1 MSFDYASA
9 VAAAA
14 SQTDMNKAST
24 GGGGGYTPPAKGLA
38 RLRFVGYIECG
49 KHKDEWQ
56 GQVKIKE
63 KVKLIFELSGPKHP
77 PRETGDGNKI
87 PHRITI
93 EENLSL
99 NEKAWFYK
107 IFKALNY
114 SGEATHIAQ
123 LLGQE
128 FLGEVIHKTSK
139 KGNVYAG
146 LKGDAGY
153 TIRAPYV
160 EDPETGETR
169 KVPAGPQ
176 LSEIR
181 CFLWDFASKEMWDSI
196 FIEGQYDEE
205 KDSEGKVTR
214 KARSKNVFQEQI
226 KGAVNFEGSPIAEVL
241 GGDAL
246 GFGEEADP
254 GEEQQAPET
263 TPPADEEPATETG
276 EDDPLAGVS

>member
-1 MSFDYASA
+1 MSFDYANA

-14 SQTDMNKAST
+14 SQVDMNKASK
-24 GGGGGYTPPAKGLA
+24 GGEGYVPPAKGMC

-49 KHKDEWQ
+49 KQKDEFQ

-63 KVKLIFELSGPKHP
+63 KVKLIFELSGPKHAP
-77 PRETGDGNKI
+77 KEIDGKKI
-87 PHRITI
+87 PHRLTI

-107 IFKALNY
+107 IFRAMNY

-123 LLGQE
+123 LLGKE
-128 FLGEVIHKTSK
+128 FLGEIHHKTSK
-139 KGNVYAG
+139 KGNVYPV
-146 LKGDAGY
+146 LKGDSGY
-153 TIRAPYV
+153 TIRAPFV

-181 CFLWDFASKEMWDSI
+181 CFLWDYASKEMWDSI
-196 FIEGQYDEE
+196 YIEGQYDEE
-205 KDSEGKVTR
+205 KNEAGEVVRPAK
-214 KARSKNVFQEQI
+214 SKNVFQEQI
-226 KGAVNFEGSPIAEVL
+226 KAAENFEGSPIAEIL

-246 GFGEEADP
+246 GFGDEADA
-254 GEEQQAPET
+254 GEEQVAPEEPT
-263 TPPADEEPATETG
+263 EPESPAAETS

>member
-1 MSFDYASA
+1 MSFNYAAA

-14 SQTDMNKAST
+14 KQTDMNKAT
-24 GGGGGYTPPAKGLA
+24 KGGEGYQPPAKGLA

-49 KHKDEWQ
+49 KQKDEWQ

-63 KVKLIFELSGPKHP
+63 KVKLIFELSGPKHAP
-77 PRETGDGNKI
+77 KEIDGNKI

-107 IFKALNY
+107 IFKAMNY
-114 SGEATHIAQ
+114 NGEATHIAQ

-139 KGNVYAG
+139 RGKTYAT

-181 CFLWDFASKEMWDSI
+181 CFLWDYASKEMWDSVYI
-196 FIEGQYDEE
+196 DGQYDEE
-205 KDSEGKVTR
+205 KNEAGEVVR
-214 KARSKNVFQEQI
+214 PARSKNVFQEQI
-226 KGAVNFEGSPIAEVL
+226 RAAVNFEGSPIAEIL
-241 GGDAL
+241 EGAAL
-246 GFGEEADP
+246 GIDEPEQADA
-254 GEEQQAPET
+254 GQQ
-263 TPPADEEPATETG
+263 EEPAGEPESGTETG
-276 EDDPLAGVS
+276 EDDPLHGIS

>member
-1 MSFDYASA
+1 MTTPNFLNDAI
-9 VAAAA
+9 AAAA
-14 SQTDMNKAST
+14 KQTDMNKASK
-24 GGGGGYTPPAKGLA
+24 GGEGYQPPAKGLA

-49 KHKDEWQ
+49 KQKDEWQ

-63 KVKLIFELSGPKHP
+63 KVTLIFELSGPKHAP
-77 PRETGDGNKI
+77 KEIGGNKI
-87 PHRITI
+87 PHRITV
-93 EENLSL
+93 EENFSL

-107 IFKALNY
+107 IFKAMNY
-114 SGEATHIAQ
+114 NGEATHLAQ

-139 KGNVYAG
+139 RGNVYAT

-181 CFLWDFASKEMWDSI
+181 CFLWDYASKEMWDSI
-196 FIEGQYDEE
+196 YIDGQYDEE
-205 KDSEGKVTR
+205 KNEAGEVVR
-214 KARSKNVFQEQI
+214 PARSKNVFQEQI
-226 KGAVNFEGSPIAEVL
+226 KAAVNFEGSPIAEIL
-241 GGDAL
+241 EGAAL
-246 GFGEEADP
+246 GIGDGGVGA
-254 GEEQQAPET
+254 GEEQVVT
-263 TPPADEEPATETG
+263 HDEPTAGTETG
-276 EDDPLAGVS
+276 EDDPLAGIS

>member
-1 MSFDYASA
+1 MSFDYNAA

-14 SQTDMNKAST
+14 KQTDMNKASK
-24 GGGGGYTPPAKGLA
+24 GGGYTPPAKGLA

-49 KHKDEWQ
+49 QQKDEWQ

-63 KVKLIFELSGPKHP
+63 KVKLIFELSGPKHQP
-77 PRETGDGNKI
+77 KEIDGNKI

-107 IFKALNY
+107 IFKAMNY

-139 KGNVYAG
+139 AGNVYAG

-226 KGAVNFEGSPIAEVL
+226 KAAVNFEGSPIAEVL

-246 GFGEEADP
+246 GFGEEADA

-263 TPPADEEPATETG
+263 PAPEEAPTTETG